1 VPKADQVA
9 VRCLTRRRRQAAT
22 PTRAHASTPSQREPD
37 EGDSPAA
44 APGVP
49 RRVRDGL
56 GKRGNWVQLAKFC
69 LIGASGYIVNL
80 VTFAFCH
87 EVLEVH
93 HLVAATAA
101 FLIAVTNN
109 FIWNR
114 HWTFN
119 AGSGRARAQAPRFLA
134 VSLSAFVLAAVILD
148 LLVKGGVPAVPAQ
161 ALSIAAATP
170 VNFIGNKLW
179 TFDLGRSPH

>member
-1 VPKADQVA
+1 MVDATKE
-9 VRCLTRRRRQAAT
+9 RQAAT
-22 PTRAHASTPSQREPD
+22 PPRTYATSTHQDPEER
-37 EGDSPAA
+37 DSAA
-44 APGVP
+44 GTPGVP

-80 VTFAFCH
+80 ITFAFCH
-87 EVLEVH
+87 EILDAH
-93 HLVAATAA
+93 HLVAATVA
-101 FLIAVTNN
+101 FGIAVTNN

-119 AGSGRARAQAPRFLA
+119 AGSGQARAQAPRFLA
-134 VSLSAFVLAAVILD
+134 VSVSAFVLAAVILD
-148 LLVKGGVPAVPAQ
+148 LLIKGGVAAVPAQ

-170 VNFIGNKLW
+170 INFIGNKLW
-179 TFDLGRSPH
+179 TFDLGPSPHP

>member
-1 VPKADQVA
+1 MVDATKE
-9 VRCLTRRRRQAAT
+9 RQAAT
-22 PTRAHASTPSQREPD
+22 PTRAYATPTHPDPD
-37 EGDSPAA
+37 ERDSAA
-44 APGVP
+44 GTPGVP

-56 GKRGNWVQLAKFC
+56 GKPGNWVQLAKFC
-69 LIGASGYIVNL
+69 LIGASGYVVNL

-87 EVLEVH
+87 EVLDAH
-93 HLVAATAA
+93 HLVAATVA
-101 FLIAVTNN
+101 FVIAVTNN

-119 AGSGRARAQAPRFLA
+119 AGSGRARAQAPRFLT
-134 VSLSAFVLAAVILD
+134 VSLGAFVLAAVILD
-148 LLVKGGVPAVPAQ
+148 LLIRGGVPAIPAQ

-179 TFDLGRSPH
+179 TFDLGRSPHL

>member
-1 VPKADQVA
+1 
-9 VRCLTRRRRQAAT
+9 LTRRRRHPAT
-22 PTRAHASTPSQREPD
+22 PTRAYASTPTHRDPD
-37 EGDSPAA
+37 DRDSPVT

-56 GKRGNWVQLAKFC
+56 GKRDNWAQLAKFC

-87 EVLEVH
+87 EVLDAH

-134 VSLSAFVLAAVILD
+134 VSLSAFVLAAIILD
-148 LLVKGGVPAVPAQ
+148 LLVKGGVPAIPAQ

-170 VNFIGNKLW
+170 VNFVGNKLW
-179 TFDLGRSPH
+179 TFDLGRPPH